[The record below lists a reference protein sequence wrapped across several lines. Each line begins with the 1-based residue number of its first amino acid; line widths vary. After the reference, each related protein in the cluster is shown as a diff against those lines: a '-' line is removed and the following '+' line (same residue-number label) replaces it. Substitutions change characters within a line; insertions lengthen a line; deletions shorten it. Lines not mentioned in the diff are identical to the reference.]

1 MHKSLVSLFVLSV
14 FASPAAAQSAPQ
26 PRAPAAGVT
35 LPVPAATAKTVKKV
49 VCERV
54 VIEETTGSRLGSAPK
69 RCRTIEVPAP
79 AGGASGRA
87 PAPNGAERG

>member
-1 MHKSLVSLFVLSV
+1 MHKSLVSLAVLSAFV
-14 FASPAAAQSAPQ
+14 SPATAQTAPQ
-26 PRAPAAGVT
+26 PQA
-35 LPVPAATAKTVKKV
+35 PAATASQPAPAAAAQKVKKV

-79 AGGASGRA
+79 AGGSSGRA

>member
-1 MHKSLVSLFVLSV
+1 MHKALVSLAVLSALV
-14 FASPAAAQSAPQ
+14 SPAAAQTAPPPPAPGASASPAYA
-26 PRAPAAGVT
+26 APA
-35 LPVPAATAKTVKKV
+35 PKTVKKT

-79 AGGASGRA
+79 AGGSSGRA
-87 PAPNGAERG
+87 PAPNGSERG